1 MTSGKNEV
9 RLTTFTD
16 YSLRVL
22 IYLGSH
28 DGGQAKIAD
37 IAAAFGIS
45 ENHLVKVVH
54 FLGQAGFVETMRGR
68 SGGIR
73 LGTAAGAINVAD
85 VVRLTEGLDVP
96 VECFDPQTN
105 ACRIA
110 GNCRLRG
117 VLGEAVDAFYAVLA
131 SYTLQDLVRNR
142 QALGKILFQAPAG
155 AGRAHSGRT

>member
-1 MTSGKNEV
+1 M

-16 YSLRVL
+16 YGLRVL

-37 IAAAFGIS
+37 IAASYGIS

-54 FLGQAGFVETMRGR
+54 FLGHAGFLETIRGR
-68 SGGIR
+68 SGGVR
-73 LGTAAGAINVAD
+73 LAAAPDAINIAD
-85 VVRLTEGLDVP
+85 VVRLTEGRDVP

-110 GNCRLRG
+110 KNCRLRG
-117 VLGEAVDAFYAVLA
+117 VLGEAVDAFYAVLEN
-131 SYTLQDLVRNR
+131 YTLEDLVRNR
-142 QALGKILFQAPAG
+142 QALGRILFQAPAG
-155 AGRAHSGRT
+155 AGRAHSG

>member
-1 MTSGKNEV
+1 M

-16 YSLRVL
+16 YGLRVL
-22 IYLGSH
+22 IYLGSC

-37 IAAAFGIS
+37 IAASYGIS

-54 FLGQAGFVETMRGR
+54 FLGQAGFLETIRGR

-73 LGTAAGAINVAD
+73 LAAAPEAINIAD

-105 ACRIA
+105 TCRIA
-110 GNCRLRG
+110 KNCRLRG
-117 VLGEAVDAFYAVLA
+117 VLGEAVDAFYAVLEN
-131 SYTLQDLVRNR
+131 YTLEDLVRNR
-142 QALGKILFQAPAG
+142 QALGKILFRAPAS
-155 AGRAHSGRT
+155 AGRAHSG